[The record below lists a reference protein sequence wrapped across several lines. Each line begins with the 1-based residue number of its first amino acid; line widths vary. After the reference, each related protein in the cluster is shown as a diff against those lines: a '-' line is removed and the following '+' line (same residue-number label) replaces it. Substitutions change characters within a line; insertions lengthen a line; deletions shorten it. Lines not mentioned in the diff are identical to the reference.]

1 MAAERLHAGWM
12 IYSAGAL
19 IDHVNLVM
27 SVLGVERMKCCWRY
41 DNKKYSGWNLASC
54 RQHILYWF
62 LCSL

>member
-27 SVLGVERMKCCWRY
+27 SVLGVECIKCWWY
-41 DNKKYSGWNLASC
+41 DNKKYSG
-54 RQHILYWF
+54 
-62 LCSL
+62 